1 MTTLV
6 TKGVFDVLHSN
17 HKIFLSTLIEES
29 NCNSILVLLSSDKRA
44 EHFKGKER
52 PLFTYQWRQQD
63 LHKFISRRFPTIR
76 LRFKS
81 IKVSETDEQS
91 LGFYMN
97 NSQYIIG
104 LKGPYRWLRHQYKY
118 LNNLI
123 LLEEQPG
130 HHTSEISNL
139 ITNGEEMSGC
149 TAIKSAAVRVRE
161 GMIEEVGR
169 NGIQLS
175 SVTKIGQP
183 MSCHQCSPGRCNYHN
198 EVEVALANSIPGDD
212 LFLSYLPDLSRA
224 KQIVDRKVNRVV
236 YFKDSDNRE
245 GLEYL
250 KANNIKIKKAG
261 VYYS

>member
-17 HKIFLSTLIEES
+17 HKIFLSTLIEKS
-29 NCNSILVLLSSDKRA
+29 NCDSILILLSNDERA
-44 EHFKGKER
+44 AFFKGKER
-52 PLFTYQWRQQD
+52 PLFTYEWRQQD
-63 LHKFISRRFPTIR
+63 IYKFMIKQFSNIK

-81 IKVSETDEQS
+81 IKVAETDEQS

-97 NSQYIIG
+97 NSDYIIG
-104 LKGPYRWLRHQYKY
+104 LKGQYSWLKHQYNG

-123 LLEEQPG
+123 LLDEQPG
-130 HHTSEISNL
+130 HHTSEINSL
-139 ITNGEEMSGC
+139 ITNGEDMSGC
-149 TAIKSAAVRVRE
+149 TATRSAAVRVRN
-161 GMIEEVGR
+161 GMIQEVGR

-183 MSCHQCSPGRCNYHN
+183 MSCHQCSSNRCNYHN

-224 KQIVDRKVNRVV
+224 KQIIDRKVNRVV
-236 YFKDSDNRE
+236 YFKDSDNRK

-250 KANNIKIKKAG
+250 KANKVKIKKAG